1 MNKYPVEQ
9 VIDMGVLYER
19 IPMLYPLLQI
29 PGVYLAGGLLR
40 TVRAGEELSPE
51 KTDVDIFFSY
61 YRALVDAK
69 SMLGNGSGYN
79 QVYQCPADKL
89 ASYLWEGAEKWKVQ
103 LISVEF
109 YPSLI
114 ELVDSFDFTCTMFG
128 TDGVDYVEGETSL
141 EDATAKH
148 LVWNRVTY
156 PSSSLRRMMK
166 YARKGYWMQEED
178 YNFFVNS
185 IWNHSGEIKDEA
197 LVYVD

>member
-29 PGVYLAGGLLR
+29 PGTYLAGGLLR
-40 TVRAGEELSPE
+40 TVRTGEELSPE
-51 KTDVDIFFSY
+51 KTDVDIFFSSFK
-61 YRALVDAK
+61 ALEVAK
-69 SMLGNGSGYN
+69 SMMVSGYEN
-79 QVYQCPADKL
+79 VYQCPQGKL
-89 ASYLWEGAEKWKVQ
+89 ASYVWTGTEKWKVQ

-109 YPSLI
+109 YPSLV

-128 TDGVDYVEGETSL
+128 TDGVGYVEGETSL

-166 YARKGYWMQEED
+166 YARKGYWMKEED

-185 IWNHSGEIKDEA
+185 IWSHSGEIKDEA